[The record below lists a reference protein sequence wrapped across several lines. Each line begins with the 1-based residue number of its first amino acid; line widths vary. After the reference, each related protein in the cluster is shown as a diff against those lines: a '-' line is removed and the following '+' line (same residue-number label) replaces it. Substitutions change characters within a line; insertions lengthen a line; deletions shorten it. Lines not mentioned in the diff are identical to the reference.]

1 LIVPTAVGVR
11 WGPPAERRRAGA
23 GRSTVRFVERS
34 QHPRW
39 RAGVLPTVALPL
51 AVGAFT
57 VIGTTFASQGQP
69 LARPLDALGNALLL
83 VGPAA
88 LGVRRVQPVFAFGV
102 AAVAA
107 IVYLGL
113 GYPFGPVTLAPLIA
127 LCYAVTAGHR
137 LAAYALAGIAFS
149 AVVLVR
155 GVTHSSEPLSLTGV
169 AGGLAWLVAVI
180 AAAELWRARRER
192 IAQAR
197 AAREETERRR
207 GSEERLRI
215 AQELHDVLGHHISLI
230 NVQAGVALYLMD
242 DDPEQA
248 RTALAAIK
256 QSSREL
262 LHEMRATLGVLR
274 GVDERPPH
282 QPVPGLARLGTLAAD
297 TRAAG
302 LPVTVE
308 LHGPP
313 RELPASVDLAAYRIV
328 QEALT
333 NARKHAGPAR
343 ARVALH
349 YDERG
354 LTVQVDDDGRGTEAA
369 GSGGGNGLPGMR
381 ERAQALGGT
390 ITTGPRPE
398 GGFQVRAFLPAATL
412 EAAPAEAAD
421 R

>member
-1 LIVPTAVGVR
+1 
-11 WGPPAERRRAGA
+11 
-23 GRSTVRFVERS
+23 
-34 QHPRW
+34 
-39 RAGVLPTVALPL
+39 VLPTVALPL

-57 VIGTTFASQGQP
+57 VIGTTFASRGQP
-69 LARPLDALGNALLL
+69 LARPLDALGIALLL

-88 LGVRRVQPVFAFGV
+88 LGVRRVQPALALGV
-102 AAVAA
+102 AVAGA
-107 IVYLGL
+107 TVYLSA

-127 LCYAVTAGHR
+127 LCYAVTAGRR
-137 LAAYALAGIAFS
+137 LAAYTLTGVAFTV
-149 AVVLVR
+149 VVLVR
-155 GVTHSSEPLSLTGV
+155 GVAHHGEPLSLTGV
-169 AGGLAWLVAVI
+169 AGGLAWLIAVV

-192 IAQAR
+192 LAQAR
-197 AAREETERRR
+197 AAREEIERRR

-215 AQELHDVLGHHISLI
+215 AQELHDVLGHHVSLI

-242 DDPEQA
+242 EDPEQA

-262 LHEMRATLGVLR
+262 LREMRATLGVLR

-282 QPVPGLARLGTLAAD
+282 QPVPGLARLDALAAD

-302 LPVTVE
+302 LPVSVE
-308 LHGPP
+308 IHGPA

-354 LTVQVDDDGRGTEAA
+354 LIVQVDDDGRGTDAS

-390 ITTGPRPE
+390 ITTGPRPD
-398 GGFQVRAFLPAATL
+398 GGFQVRVFLPAAAA
-412 EAAPAEAAD
+412 EAAPAEVAD

>member
-1 LIVPTAVGVR
+1 M
-11 WGPPAERRRAGA
+11 
-23 GRSTVRFVERS
+23 
-34 QHPRW
+34 
-39 RAGVLPTVALPL
+39 
-51 AVGAFT
+51 GAFT
-57 VIGTTFASQGQP
+57 VIGTAFASRGQP
-69 LARPLDALGNALLL
+69 DMRPLDALGIVLLL

-88 LGVRRVQPVFAFGV
+88 LGVRRVQPVAGLAL
-102 AAVAA
+102 AAVALVA
-107 IVYLGL
+107 YLGA
-113 GYPFGPVTLAPLIA
+113 GYPFGPVFLAPVVA
-127 LCYAVTAGHR
+127 LSVAVTAGHR
-137 LAAYALAGIAFS
+137 LAAYTIAGLTFAGL
-149 AVVLVR
+149 VLLRAAAHPGQPV
-155 GVTHSSEPLSLTGV
+155 SLTGA
-169 AGGLAWLVAVI
+169 AGALAWLVAVI
-180 AAAELWRARRER
+180 AASEGLRARRER
-192 IAQAR
+192 MAQAR

-215 AQELHDVLGHHISLI
+215 AQELHDVLGHHVSLI

-282 QPVPGLARLGTLAAD
+282 QPVPGLARLDALASG

-308 LHGPP
+308 IRGAA
-313 RELPASVDLAAYRIV
+313 RDLPASVDLTAYRIV

-343 ARVALH
+343 AHVVLH
-349 YDERG
+349 YDKDG
-354 LTVQVDDDGRGTEAA
+354 LAVQVDDDGTGTVAA
-369 GSGGGNGLPGMR
+369 PPVSDGGNGLPGMR

-390 ITTGPRPE
+390 ITAGPRPE
-398 GGFQVRAFLPAATL
+398 GGFRVRAFLPAACVAKP
-412 EAAPAEAAD
+412 AAEVAD